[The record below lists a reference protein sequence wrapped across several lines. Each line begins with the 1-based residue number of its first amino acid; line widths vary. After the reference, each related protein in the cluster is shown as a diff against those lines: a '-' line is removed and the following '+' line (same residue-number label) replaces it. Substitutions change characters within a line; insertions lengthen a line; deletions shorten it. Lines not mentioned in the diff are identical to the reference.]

1 MSTSTTMA
9 AKDLAAMVVEMD
21 IEELAA
27 KGMAIENWD
36 LVALAIEINITYLA
50 PLVMKMVIGD

>member
-1 MSTSTTMA
+1 MSISTTMA

-21 IEELAA
+21 MEELAA

-36 LVALAIEINITYLA
+36 LGAVAIEFNITYLA
-50 PLVMKMVIGD
+50 PLVMKMVIED